1 MVLLHCGQAA
11 QWIHLHF
18 WWFGVRSACHAAI
31 DIDINM
37 SDEKVHG
44 QLSAV
49 VLLGSALTSA
59 QVWFFWSCLLQNDSH
74 PGAMGA
80 EGVHVGGIST

>member
-1 MVLLHCGQAA
+1 MEAA
-11 QWIHLHF
+11 AAAWPSWL
-18 WWFGVRSACHAAI
+18 SACVLAGCGI
-31 DIDINM
+31 KFRVKLGINM

-44 QLSAV
+44 QLNAV

-59 QVWFFWSCLLQNDSH
+59 QVWFFWSGFLQNDSH